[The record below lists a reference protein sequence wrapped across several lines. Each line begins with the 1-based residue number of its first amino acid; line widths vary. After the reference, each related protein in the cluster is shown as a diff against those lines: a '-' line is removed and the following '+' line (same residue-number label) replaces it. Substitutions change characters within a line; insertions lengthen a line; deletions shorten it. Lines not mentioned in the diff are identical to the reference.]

1 MGRWLRTIHVCVS
14 HLLTRDGSRHPRIMV
29 PKAGW
34 SACGE
39 TYREMVD
46 GQWASHLAETAR
58 LEKTQTCKAEQ

>member
-1 MGRWLRTIHVCVS
+1 
-14 HLLTRDGSRHPRIMV
+14 MV

-46 GQWASHLAETAR
+46 GQWAGHLAETAR